1 MKLLDINNRALS
13 FLSVFT
19 SLKGDI
25 RTKIS
30 RSLLEIYHI
39 LPDQTSTYFSE
50 LNMYTFTENLISH
63 SNASYRKGLARI
75 FKRNMFTYTRF
86 FNINIDDEER
96 QESKLMRKILD
107 ALLAEIQGERVFS
120 SLSKAETYF
129 ELIEHLVQYEPGIR
143 RYLVS
148 KNLFFFLLDMIM
160 GRQSTYMK
168 HHPKVQDL
176 PANLIGSI
184 YQIIQKVLYCKKNF
198 SGAHSHDKSYAP
210 FVETT
215 SL

>member
-86 FNINIDDEER
+86 ST
-96 QESKLMRKILD
+96 SKLMMKRD
-107 ALLAEIQGERVFS
+107 RRVNWWERYLMPFWQKYKEKGCFLPWVKLKLIS
-120 SLSKAETYF
+120 SLLNIWCNMS
-129 ELIEHLVQYEPGIR
+129 QG
-143 RYLVS
+143 
-148 KNLFFFLLDMIM
+148 
-160 GRQSTYMK
+160 
-168 HHPKVQDL
+168 
-176 PANLIGSI
+176 
-184 YQIIQKVLYCKKNF
+184 
-198 SGAHSHDKSYAP
+198 
-210 FVETT
+210 
-215 SL
+215 